1 METKADI
8 HYDGDDDDDDDDDE
22 DDSALLIT
30 RQEEDCETSEMTND
44 GLDHQNNQINNGA
57 TDLNSFNENMN
68 DLQHNTNETNA
79 HAEGL
84 ESDIENNLNQ
94 NTSISIQKERME
106 TEIKTIA
113 NKRKSSD
120 QTQMNERKSKR
131 AKKES
136 TNNMDV
142 SSAHN
147 EQMQTN
153 SVLKAENFQEHQ
165 HQQVNKENVN
175 SAGDVFKSPLPDT
188 VKPSKARKGRKKTK
202 VDKRSAEMTT
212 PVGSSSKLKELVTPT
227 ITQNMIT
234 GDNYTTPQM
243 DEVLQQLTLE
253 AASKAPQKKRQSFTN
268 STDFEKLRALT
279 SGRRVTR
286 SLIAA
291 KAIEVKSKEQED
303 SAAFGGPESH
313 VEPSYELGNDCD
325 RMDPS
330 GDARLANKPIQ
341 SNRRNS
347 HKPEAVEV
355 DIKAE
360 NKENQ
365 IPNEMKAEQEH
376 SDITDNLT
384 GTSVHKHVDD
394 FRKHTKQDSPHF
406 RIANAGIFYHRSNEQ
421 QRDDSFRSMSED
433 GSSSSQKTD
442 TSSSPVIPLGENT
455 NPVLE
460 KALKNLR
467 CTGSHS
473 PQQVVESMDT
483 RASPGLLLS
492 PALSGVSEVRC
503 SFRWYLKR
511 TSLFTYRL
519 KQLSILLKQQ
529 K

>member
-8 HYDGDDDDDDDDDE
+8 HYDGDEDDDDDDE

-30 RQEEDCETSEMTND
+30 RQEEDCETSETTSD
-44 GLDHQNNQINNGA
+44 GLDHQNNQTNNGA

-68 DLQHNTNETNA
+68 DLQHNTSKTNA
-79 HAEGL
+79 HAEGIDA
-84 ESDIENNLNQ
+84 DIENNLNQ
-94 NTSISIQKERME
+94 NTSISIHKERME
-106 TEIKTIA
+106 AEIETIA

-136 TNNMDV
+136 TNNMAV

-147 EQMQTN
+147 EQMQIN
-153 SVLKAENFQEHQ
+153 GVLKAENFRE
-165 HQQVNKENVN
+165 QQVDKENVN
-175 SAGDVFKSPLPDT
+175 GAGDVFKSPLPDT
-188 VKPSKARKGRKKTK
+188 VKLSKGRKGRKRTK
-202 VDKRSAEMTT
+202 VDKKSAEMTT

-227 ITQNMIT
+227 INQNMIT

-243 DEVLQQLTLE
+243 DEVLQQMTLE
-253 AASKAPQKKRQSFTN
+253 AASKAPQKKRQSVTN
-268 STDFEKLRALT
+268 STDIEKLRALT

-291 KAIEVKSKEQED
+291 KEAIEGKSKEQED
-303 SAAFGGPESH
+303 SAAFGGTDSH
-313 VEPSYELGNDCD
+313 VEPRYDLGNDCD

-341 SNRRNS
+341 SNKRNS

-355 DIKAE
+355 DIKAD

-365 IPNEMKAEQEH
+365 IPNEMKTEQEH

-384 GTSVHKHVDD
+384 GTSVDKHVDD

-406 RIANAGIFYHRSNEQ
+406 RIANAGIFYHRSNTEQ
-421 QRDDSFRSMSED
+421 GDDSFRSMSED
-433 GSSSSQKTD
+433 GSSTSQNTD

-473 PQQVVESMDT
+473 PEQVVENMDT

-492 PALSGVSEVRC
+492 PALSGVSEVRF
-503 SFRWYLKR
+503 SFQWYMYLKR
-511 TSLFTYRL
+511 TSLFTYEPRCEKTSFL
-519 KQLSILLKQQ
+519 HM
-529 K
+529 